1 MQTRQTKEVNVF
13 RGGLDN
19 CCIYDV
25 DVGSE
30 KVSPVL
36 FVRSVAKKGTSR
48 GHHRHRE
55 RG

>member
-1 MQTRQTKEVNVF
+1 MYFQVALTIVA
-13 RGGLDN
+13 
-19 CCIYDV
+19 YDV

-36 FVRSVAKKGTSR
+36 FVRRAAKKGTSR